1 VIERASRHRWA
12 LAGGALLLLV
22 GLFLTLAVG
31 VLPYVSPVE
40 AKLYETGTPYGC
52 RYHIMATT
60 VESPDW
66 VKEYW
71 YWELRRGSS
80 LQGASA
86 WAHRE
91 GGVVRLGVQFTMP
104 NSVVRLPCL

>member
-1 VIERASRHRWA
+1 LV
-12 LAGGALLLLV
+12 LLV
-22 GLFLTLAVG
+22 GLCLTPTAAL
-31 VLPYVSPVE
+31 VLLPHDGPVE

-66 VKEYW
+66 IREYW
-71 YWELRRGSS
+71 YWELKRGSS
-80 LQGASA
+80 LQGISA

-91 GGVVRLGVQFTMP
+91 GGAVRMGVQFTMP